1 MVSYQLSVKS
11 IYSLLPYYLLL
22 AFSQLQDLPL
32 ITDHCPLITTSTA
45 MSQTKAINYLALG
58 DSYTIGESVAQ
69 QQTFP
74 FLLAQQLKS
83 KNNMDVKPKVIA
95 RTGWT
100 TNELQSAIDQAKPSL
115 DYDLVT
121 LLIGVNNQ
129 YRGMSLKQYEREFTV
144 LLDQAIS
151 YAQSKKEKVVVISIP
166 DYGCTPYGAGSKERI
181 GREIDE
187 FNRVNKRVAIKKGVH
202 YVDINPT
209 SKLAATKPSLVAED
223 GLHPSAEMYKLWVE
237 LIIPEVQY
245 ILK

>member
-1 MVSYQLSVKS
+1 
-11 IYSLLPYYLLL
+11 
-22 AFSQLQDLPL
+22 
-32 ITDHCPLITTSTA
+32 
-45 MSQTKAINYLALG
+45 MSQTKDIQYLALG

-74 FLLAQQLKS
+74 FLLAAELKA
-83 KNNMDVKPKVIA
+83 KNKLEVTPTVIA

-100 TNELQSAIDQAKPSL
+100 TGELQAAVDKAEPST
-115 DYDLVT
+115 DYDFVT

-144 LLDQAIS
+144 LLDQAIVC
-151 YAQSKKEKVVVISIP
+151 AKSKKEKVVVISIP

-187 FNRVNKRVAIKKGVH
+187 FNRVNKRVSFKKGVH
-202 YVDINPT
+202 YVDITPV
-209 SKLAATKPSLVAED
+209 SKLAATQSGLVAAD

-237 LIIPEVQY
+237 LLIPEVQH
-245 ILK
+245 LLEKQ